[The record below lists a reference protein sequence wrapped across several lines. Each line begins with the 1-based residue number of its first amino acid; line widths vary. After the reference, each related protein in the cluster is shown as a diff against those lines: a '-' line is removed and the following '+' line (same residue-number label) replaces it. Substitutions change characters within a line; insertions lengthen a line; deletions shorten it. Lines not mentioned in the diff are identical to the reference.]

1 MIGVKHIEI
10 ELTLTEQKI
19 AEFIAKAR
27 YNNARKKDIPNN
39 KKGPQSNYSTDLEGF
54 ASELA
59 AAKLLNLY
67 PDLQIDKV
75 PNHDLIFKGVTID
88 VKATKYNSGR
98 LIAGLNKNLK
108 ECDYY
113 MLMVG
118 TFPEY
123 RCGGVASKKELLNKE
138 TITNLGWGN
147 LHALEQHEL
156 KQIEEFKE
164 LIKNETH

>member
-1 MIGVKHIEI
+1 MKHIEI

-75 PNHDLIFKGVTID
+75 PNHDLI
-88 VKATKYNSGR
+88 YY
-98 LIAGLNKNLK
+98 NLK
-108 ECDYY
+108 KILY
-113 MLMVG
+113 
-118 TFPEY
+118 
-123 RCGGVASKKELLNKE
+123 
-138 TITNLGWGN
+138 I
-147 LHALEQHEL
+147 L
-156 KQIEEFKE
+156 KF
-164 LIKNETH
+164 